1 MGKLFCLIG
10 KSASGKDTIYRRLL
24 EEDSL
29 GLKPVVTYTTRPKR
43 SGESEGVEYHF
54 TDEKQLEAFRSE
66 GRLLE
71 ERIYH
76 TVYGDWHYFTADDGQ
91 VVLDKHSYIII
102 TTPEALKGITAYYG
116 RENVV
121 PVYIT
126 LDDGER
132 LERALKRERSQEKP
146 GYSEMCRRFLADE
159 KDFSDENLALAGV
172 SENNFFINNELSL
185 CLSQIGEMIR
195 GYGLSED

>member
-24 EEDSL
+24 GDESL

-43 SGESEGVEYHF
+43 SGEREGVEYHF
-54 TDEKQLEAFRSE
+54 TDKAQLETFKSE
-66 GRLLE
+66 GKVLE

-76 TVYGDWHYFTADDGQ
+76 TVYGDWYYFTADDGQ
-91 VVLDKHSYIII
+91 VVLDKHSYVII
-102 TTPEALKGITAYYG
+102 TTPEALAGITAYYG
-116 RENVV
+116 RKNVV

-132 LERALKRERSQEKP
+132 LERALKRERSQENP

-159 KDFSDENLALAGV
+159 KDFSEENLIRAGV
-172 SENNFFINNELSL
+172 SEESYFINNELSV

>member
-24 EEDSL
+24 DDASL
-29 GLKPVVTYTTRPKR
+29 SLKPVVTYTTRPKR

-54 TDEKQLEAFRSE
+54 TDEAQLESFRRE
-66 GRLLE
+66 GRVLE

-91 VVLDKHSYIII
+91 VILDEHSYIII
-102 TTPEALKGITAYYG
+102 TTPEALTGITAYYG
-116 RENVV
+116 RERVV

-132 LERALKRERSQEKP
+132 LERALKRERSQANP

-159 KDFSDENLALAGV
+159 KDFSEENLAKAGV
-172 SENNFFINNELSL
+172 GEDSYFFNNELSV

-195 GYGLSED
+195 RYGLSED

>member
-24 EEDSL
+24 ADESL

-54 TDEKQLEAFRSE
+54 TDERQLEAFKKE
-66 GRLLE
+66 GKVLE

-91 VVLDKHSYIII
+91 VVLDKHNYAII
-102 TTPEALKGITAYYG
+102 TTPEALAGITAYYG
-116 RENVV
+116 KESVV
-121 PVYIT
+121 PIYIT

-132 LERALKRERSQEKP
+132 LDRALKRERSQAKP

-159 KDFSDENLALAGV
+159 KDFSEENLAKAGV
-172 SENNFFINNELSL
+172 SEENFFINNELSL

-195 GYGLSED
+195 RYGLSED

>member
-10 KSASGKDTIYRRLL
+10 KSASGKDTIYRQLL
-24 EEDSL
+24 ADETL

-54 TDEKQLEAFRSE
+54 TDEKHLEAFRQE
-66 GRLLE
+66 GRVLE

-91 VVLDKHSYIII
+91 VVLDEHSYIII
-102 TTPEALKGITAYYG
+102 TTPEALTGITAYYG
-116 RENVV
+116 RESVI

-132 LERALKRERSQEKP
+132 LERALKRERSQENP
-146 GYSEMCRRFLADE
+146 GYSEMCRRFIADE
-159 KDFSDENLALAGV
+159 KDFSEEKLVKAGV
-172 SENNFFINNELSL
+172 REDSYFFNNELST

-195 GYGLSED
+195 RYGHSED